1 MDNTT
6 THEPPKPGQLAGA
19 RGSATRWC
27 AIGDTIETTMS
38 NGSVM
43 MHEITNSMACAFAN
57 ELIASGRWQVSPN
70 AEVSDRHA
78 HSNKNTT
85 GANGGSLR

>member
-1 MDNTT
+1 MSDENKVSAEVNGA
-6 THEPPKPGQLAGA
+6 EPFAEA

-43 MHEITNSMACAFAN
+43 THEITNSMACAFAN

-70 AEVSDRHA
+70 DRTHA
-78 HSNKNTT
+78 PRT
-85 GANGGSLR
+85 